1 MKKTDIAMIVLIASL
16 SVLVSYFIA
25 SATPLGS
32 AVDEPVQIDTI
43 DKISEEI
50 VQPDPAI
57 FNEDALNPSVE
68 VQIEDRE
75 NADVAND

>member
-1 MKKTDIAMIVLIASL
+1 MKKTDIAMIILIASL

-32 AVDEPVQIDTI
+32 AVEEPVQVDTI
-43 DKISEEI
+43 DRIEEGL
-50 VQPDPAI
+50 VQPDSAI

-68 VQIEDRE
+68 VQIENRGDDS
-75 NADVAND
+75 AANE